1 MPGKGWRQAPDG
13 TWTPPNQMRHTL
25 EIEEDTQEW
34 LEEMMNK
41 YLAGK
46 GIEAVGEAAEGFLS
60 NPASALWIG
69 GGILA
74 TIAALV
80 GADLVNDLTEYFGDL
95 ETLISPDAPR
105 EDKVKAAN
113 NAANLLKNIL
123 RLSPLGSGLI
133 PP

>member
-1 MPGKGWRQAPDG
+1 MPGKGWRKAPDG
-13 TWTPPNQMRHTL
+13 TWTPPNQMHHTL
-25 EIEEDTQEW
+25 EIEEDTQEF

-46 GIEAVGEAAEGFLS
+46 AIRAVGEAAEGFLS
-60 NPASALWIG
+60 NPASALLVVG
-69 GGILA
+69 GVLA
-74 TIAALV
+74 GLGAYL
-80 GADLVNDLTEYFGDL
+80 GADLVNDITQYFGEL
-95 ETLISPDAPR
+95 ETLLSPDAPR

-113 NAANLLKNIL
+113 SAAEILKNIL